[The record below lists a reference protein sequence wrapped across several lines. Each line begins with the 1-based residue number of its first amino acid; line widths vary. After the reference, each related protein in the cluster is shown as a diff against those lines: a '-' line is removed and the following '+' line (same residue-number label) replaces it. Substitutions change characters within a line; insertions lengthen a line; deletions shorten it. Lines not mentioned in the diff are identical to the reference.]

1 MTEAEDARKEQAASA
16 REEELARFL
25 HDPSPNVVRALL
37 GNRSLSE
44 DDVLVL
50 ATRKNLPSDILETIA
65 KNKRWIENYPVRV
78 ALVKNPK
85 TPLSVSLSLAR
96 YIRLFDLAELTRSHY
111 LPPVLRRKLELI
123 IIEKVP
129 TMALGIKK
137 SLAKIA
143 SGDVLLKL
151 LLDGYPEVVK
161 LSLDNPSLMEAHL
174 YKVISRPTATPA
186 TIRAIAVHPNWSNRY
201 LVKLAL
207 VRNNHTPLALVVRFL
222 KLLKVI
228 DLREL
233 YADPALSVTVRPL
246 VHRELRKRGKE
257 PGEVLEET
265 VYELDEK
272 DEEIINRFTDAQE
285 HLE

>member
-1 MTEAEDARKEQAASA
+1 MTDAEDARKEQAASA

-50 ATRKNLPSDILETIA
+50 ATRKNLPPDILETMA
-65 KNKRWIENYPVRV
+65 KNKRWIESYPVRV

-111 LPPVLRRKLELI
+111 LPPVLRRKLEAI
-123 IIEKVP
+123 IIEKIP
-129 TMALGIKK
+129 SMALGIKK

-161 LSLDNPSLMEAHL
+161 LSLDNPSLIEAHL
-174 YKVISRPTATPA
+174 YKVISRPTATPT

-207 VRNNHTPLALVVRFL
+207 IRNNHTPLALLVRFL
-222 KLLKVI
+222 KILKII

-233 YADPALSVTVRPL
+233 YMDPALSVTVKPF
-246 VHRELRKRGKE
+246 VHRELRERGE
-257 PGEVLEET
+257 QPGAVLAET
-265 VYELDEK
+265 VYEPDEEDEK
-272 DEEIINRFTDAQE
+272 IMDRFKSAPE
-285 HLE
+285 HSE